1 MKSADVGV
9 FTRLKDGKLLI
20 GLGPRK
26 VAHLLLK
33 YLSADASP
41 RLYLVRLTKLVDKYD
56 LGKSFQ
62 VRVNHERDTLLLSN
76 TTQQLFTIL
85 PDDATIHT
93 RFDPGKPFSVSRPGE
108 MFSETTKVW
117 PPKLIV
123 RKPDGTL
130 GSLAQ
135 DKLLKIAEAKEFQVF
150 EYADPDRHF
159 LKRVTRL
166 VAEPVY
172 EAPRIFK
179 VPLQGTVE
187 GKLLVESPAERDVF
201 DVKCQHTS
209 LAQVGLTL
217 EVVSITPDRK
227 LNEPGAPIRHWRAH
241 FRLKQEGECPE
252 PGETKDISLA
262 FIDATPV
269 QRELQKVF
277 ARHLIQVQ
285 VGEPT
290 SSEALPISSRPGSSA
305 RIISARSLGTGRGEA
320 SARELASN
328 PSAAS
333 LRRVKGPTEV
343 ILDEPGA
350 KTIVHEYLVPG
361 VRGDKERTLELT
373 SSRPRLLT
381 IMGPSKRVCKS
392 GDSLNLKLMFINQ
405 QDKRRT
411 SNKPIQIM
419 IFVAEE

>member
-1 MKSADVGV
+1 M
-9 FTRLKDGKLLI
+9 
-20 GLGPRK
+20 
-26 VAHLLLK
+26 
-33 YLSADASP
+33 
-41 RLYLVRLTKLVDKYD
+41 
-56 LGKSFQ
+56 
-62 VRVNHERDTLLLSN
+62 
-76 TTQQLFTIL
+76 
-85 PDDATIHT
+85 
-93 RFDPGKPFSVSRPGE
+93 
-108 MFSETTKVW
+108 
-117 PPKLIV
+117 
-123 RKPDGTL
+123 
-130 GSLAQ
+130 
-135 DKLLKIAEAKEFQVF
+135 
-150 EYADPDRHF
+150 
-159 LKRVTRL
+159 
-166 VAEPVY
+166 
-172 EAPRIFK
+172 
-179 VPLQGTVE
+179 
-187 GKLLVESPAERDVF
+187 
-201 DVKCQHTS
+201 
-209 LAQVGLTL
+209 
-217 EVVSITPDRK
+217 
-227 LNEPGAPIRHWRAH
+227 
-241 FRLKQEGECPE
+241 
-252 PGETKDISLA
+252 
-262 FIDATPV
+262 
-269 QRELQKVF
+269 
-277 ARHLIQVQ
+277 Q